1 MNRPVTP
8 GPLRPAP
15 PTLGSRQQ
23 RGMALVSSLRRAIRA
38 AAGEFDV
45 RAALIGVIMMHESQ
59 AAERRVLGGLADAAE
74 STQARIQGDT
84 ASIGVIQMQVG
95 LARQLRRTYPS
106 LQRNGDVVDD
116 LLDPAIAVRY
126 LAARLRQLRD
136 LLRPFA
142 ESSGAS
148 LSGDQETD
156 MMALGYNIGWDALR
170 DRNLRDA
177 SFGRDLPARVETIR
191 ARSQYLRFTT
201 AFLSEMENVLS
212 R

>member
-15 PTLGSRQQ
+15 TLGSRQQ
-23 RGMALVSSLRRAIRA
+23 QGVSLVSSLRRAIRA

-45 RAALIGVIMMHESQ
+45 PAALIGVIVMHESQ
-59 AAERRVLGGLADAAE
+59 AAERSTLGGLADAAE
-74 STQARIQGDT
+74 SAQAWIQGDT
-84 ASIGVIQMQVG
+84 ASIGVIQMRVG
-95 LARQLRRTYPS
+95 LARQLRHAYPS

-136 LLRPFA
+136 LLRQFA
-142 ESSGAS
+142 GATGAS
-148 LSGDQETD
+148 LSREQEID

-177 SFGRDLPARVETIR
+177 SFGQDLPARVETIR
-191 ARSQYLRFTT
+191 ARSRYLRFTT
-201 AFLSEMENVLS
+201 AYLATMENVLS